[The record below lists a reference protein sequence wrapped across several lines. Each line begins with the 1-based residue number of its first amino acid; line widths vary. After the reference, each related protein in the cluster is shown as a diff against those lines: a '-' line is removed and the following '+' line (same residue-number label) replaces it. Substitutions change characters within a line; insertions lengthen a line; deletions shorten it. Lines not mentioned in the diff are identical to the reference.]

1 MANSDWDID
10 FNVVESSTITRN
22 SAKSKYGSTYSKVL
36 STLETLAVGKSII
49 LDLSSPKA
57 KPESFRW
64 GLRQFLN
71 QNGKLDEFQ
80 VSLNTQTNMVEI
92 RRRD

>member
-1 MANSDWDID
+1 MATNDWDID
-10 FNVVESSTITRN
+10 FNVVESSTLPRN
-22 SAKSKYGSTYSKVL
+22 SAKSKYGLTYSKVKTAMESL
-36 STLETLAVGKSII
+36 PSGKSIV

-71 QNGKLDEFQ
+71 QLGLLGEFQ
-80 VSLNTQTNMVEI
+80 VSLNTQTKMVEI